1 MTHIIPFSHS
11 QRPRPSRRTLRLAA
25 SLLCLS
31 ALSGCAM
38 FTPLPEIKPV
48 TPPDRDEQSSFTLV
62 AQGESRSQALT
73 QANKTA
79 EFSQTVRSAPLLR
92 ASQRDVIPPSLSLP
106 KQAVSINADG
116 LPLNHFI
123 HLALGEV
130 LKLNYLVDQDL
141 ADKANPVTLR
151 VNQPV
156 SAERMLGL
164 VEEVLQL
171 NQVALALENDII
183 KVIPA
188 SKSSN
193 VTPSLMQQS
202 LQPVLRYGNVARI
215 IPIYYLPFSDAGR
228 LVDTFLNENS
238 GGKVLR
244 QFHLNSLMVVA
255 KQDDIERLEQLL
267 QQLDVPNQGAK
278 FITLVTPRFLS
289 QEELMTDLR
298 TTLAAAG
305 INTNLGNVNHGVSVL
320 ALAQN
325 QLIVTASNQA
335 WLDYAQEWIKRLDVA
350 KPIQGNQGIY
360 AYYMQNTKAED
371 AWQVVSAIF
380 GDGDTSKAQAK
391 PGVDLLQA
399 AQQAQ
404 RNNPTEQGVTP
415 GNTGFQALP
424 SRPRSQMQ
432 INTENYRVVVDSK
445 QNALFFTGQYQDYQ
459 RLVELLEFVDQR
471 PRQVL
476 LQTTIAEINVTDG
489 FNLGFDFTVNK
500 GDITGGTSGI
510 FGESGSVLNLTGVF
524 GDVTAN
530 FRAALDTGRAQVLSN
545 PRIIALDQESA
556 RITIGN
562 QIQVRSGE
570 VTSGENNNNA
580 TITYKYIDVG
590 LTLDITPSINQN
602 GLVELTISQE
612 VSNQG
617 PNIGGGPSI
626 NRRSLQT
633 KVLADSGDTVY
644 LGGLIKQDITSSEK
658 KIPLLGDIPLL
669 GNLFKF
675 QSQQQDSIE
684 LVLLITP
691 YVITSR
697 DEAQFYTREFREI
710 TGWQP

>member
-11 QRPRPSRRTLRLAA
+11 QRPRPSRRSLRLAA

-38 FTPLPEIKPV
+38 FPPLPDIKQV

-62 AQGESRSQALT
+62 AQGQSSSQELT
-73 QANKTA
+73 QSNKTA

-92 ASQRDVIPPSLSLP
+92 ASQRDVIPPSLNLP

-130 LKLNYLVDQDL
+130 LELNYLVDQDL
-141 ADKANPVTLR
+141 ADKTSPVTLR

-202 LQPVLRYGNVARI
+202 LQPVLRYGNVAQI
-215 IPIYYLPFSDAGR
+215 IPVYYLGLNQAMTMAER
-228 LVDTFLNENS
+228 LLRESRS
-238 GGKVLR
+238 GQVLM
-244 QFHLNSLMVVA
+244 QPHLNALMVIA
-255 KQDDIERLEQLL
+255 RQDDIQRLEELL
-267 QQLDVPNQGAK
+267 SQLDVPNRV
-278 FITLVTPRFLS
+278 TEHMSLVNIRYQTAASLAN
-289 QEELMTDLR
+289 QLR
-298 TTLAAAG
+298 TTLEAASVPVYLNKG
-305 INTNLGNVNHGVSVL
+305 PHGVVL
-320 ALAQN
+320 VPLADN
-325 QLIVTASNQA
+325 QLLITASTKS
-335 WLDYAQEWIKRLDVA
+335 WLDYTLEWAKQLDQP
-350 KPIQGNQGIY
+350 KPVQGENGVY
-360 AYYMQNTKAED
+360 VFYMQNTKAADGWE
-371 AWQVVSAIF
+371 AISALF
-380 GDGDTSKAQAK
+380 ADRQTAQARQNQ
-391 PGVDLLQA
+391 PGVDLVSA
-399 AQQAQ
+399 AQ
-404 RNNPTEQGVTP
+404 RSNNSRDQGVTP
-415 GNTGFQALP
+415 GNVGAQP
-424 SRPRSQMQ
+424 SGNIRMPNMTVVT
-432 INTENYRVVVDSK
+432 NDYRVVVDNRL
-445 QNALFFTGQYQDYQ
+445 NAIIFSGQYQDYK

-476 LQTTIAEINVTDG
+476 LQATIAEVSLKDE
-489 FNLGFDFTVNK
+489 FNLGFNFNINS
-500 GDITGGTSGI
+500 GDITGGTKPGPA
-510 FGESGSVLNLTGVF
+510 GHLNLAGVF

-530 FRAALDTGRAQVLSN
+530 FNAALESGRIQVLSN
-545 PRIIALDQESA
+545 PRIIALDQEPA
-556 RITIGN
+556 RITVGD

-570 VTSGENNNNA
+570 VNSGENNTNT

-612 VSNQG
+612 VSSQG
-617 PNIGGGPSI
+617 VSTGDSPTI

-644 LGGLIKQDITSSEK
+644 LGGLIRQNTDVKETK
-658 KIPLLGDIPLL
+658 VPLLGDIPLL
-669 GNLFKF
+669 GNLFKY
-675 QSQQQDSIE
+675 QTQQQNHVE

>member
-1 MTHIIPFSHS
+1 MTHTIPFSHL
-11 QRPRPSRRTLRLAA
+11 PCVRPSRRTLRLAA

-48 TPPDRDEQSSFTLV
+48 TPPARDEQSSFTLV
-62 AQGESRSQALT
+62 AQEEVSSQALT

-92 ASQRDVIPPSLSLP
+92 VSQRDVIPPSLSLP

-130 LKLNYLVDQDL
+130 LGLNYLVDQDL
-141 ADKANPVTLR
+141 ADKTSPVTLR

-202 LQPVLRYGNVARI
+202 LQPVLRYGNVAQI
-215 IPIYYLPFSDAGR
+215 IPVYYLGLNQAMTMAER
-228 LVDTFLNENS
+228 LLRESRS
-238 GGKVLR
+238 GQVLM
-244 QFHLNSLMVVA
+244 QPHLNALMVIA
-255 KQDDIERLEQLL
+255 RQDDIQRLEDLL
-267 QQLDVPNQGAK
+267 DQLDVPNQGARYLV
-278 FITLVTPRFLS
+278 LVTPRYMD
-289 QEELMTDLR
+289 QAELIKDLT
-298 TTLAAAG
+298 TTLNAAG
-305 INTNLGNVNHGVSVL
+305 INVNVGRVNHGVSL
-320 ALAQN
+320 QPIAHN
-325 QLIVTASNQA
+325 QILLSASTKV

-380 GDGDTSKAQAK
+380 GDSDTSKAEAK

-424 SRPRSQMQ
+424 SRPRAQMQ
-432 INTENYRVVVDSK
+432 INTENYRVVVDDK

-459 RLVELLEFVDQR
+459 RLVELLDFVDKR

-476 LQTTIAEINVTDG
+476 LQATIAEINVTDG
-489 FNLGFDFTVNK
+489 FNLGFDFNINK
-500 GDITGGTSGI
+500 GDITGGTAGLVSAGN
-510 FGESGSVLNLTGVF
+510 LNLAGVF

-530 FRAALDTGRAQVLSN
+530 FSAALDTGRAQVLSN
-545 PRIIALDQESA
+545 PRIIALDQEPA

-570 VTSGENNNNA
+570 VNSGENNNNA

-617 PNIGGGPSI
+617 PDVGGGPSI

-633 KVLADSGDTVY
+633 KVLADSGDTIY
-644 LGGLIKQDITSSEK
+644 LGGLIKQDITSSETK
-658 KIPLLGDIPLL
+658 VPLLGDIPLL

-675 QSQQQDSIE
+675 QKQQQDSIE

-691 YVITSR
+691 YVITNR
-697 DEAQFYTREFREI
+697 DESQFYTREFRDI

>member
-11 QRPRPSRRTLRLAA
+11 QRPRPSRRSLRLAA

-38 FTPLPEIKPV
+38 FTPLPEIKQV

-62 AQGESRSQALT
+62 AQGQSSSQALT
-73 QANKTA
+73 QSNKTA

-92 ASQRDVIPPSLSLP
+92 ASQRDVIPPSLNLP

-130 LKLNYLVDQDL
+130 LELNYLVDQDL
-141 ADKANPVTLR
+141 ADKASPVTLR

-202 LQPVLRYGNVARI
+202 LQPVLRYGNVAQI
-215 IPIYYLPFSDAGR
+215 IPVYYLPISQAANLANQVMRDQQAQ
-228 LVDTFLNENS
+228 
-238 GGKVLR
+238 GGQVLT
-244 QFHLNSLMVVA
+244 QHTLNSLMIVGR
-255 KQDDIERLEQLL
+255 QDSINKIEDLL
-267 QQLDVPNQGAK
+267 AQLDVPNKVATHMA
-278 FITLVTPRFLS
+278 IIRPRF
-289 QEELMTDLR
+289 T
-298 TTLAAAG
+298 TAPTLASQLRLTLESASIPVSLNRGA
-305 INTNLGNVNHGVSVL
+305 HGVVL
-320 ALAQN
+320 VPLSDEN
-325 QLIVTASNQA
+325 LLITASTQA
-335 WLDYAQEWIKRLDVA
+335 WLDYTQEWIGQLDVA
-350 KPIQGNQGIY
+350 KPIQGSQGIY

-380 GDGDTSKAQAK
+380 GDGDTSKAEAK

-415 GNTGFQALP
+415 GNIGFQALP
-424 SRPRSQMQ
+424 SRPRTQMQ

-459 RLVELLEFVDQR
+459 RLVELLEFVDKR

-476 LQTTIAEINVTDG
+476 LQATIAEVKIDDD
-489 FNLGFDFTVNK
+489 FSLGFDFTINK
-500 GDITGGTSGI
+500 GDITGGTFGI
-510 FGESGSVLNLTGVF
+510 SRAGNLNLAGVF

-530 FRAALDTGRAQVLSN
+530 FSAALTSGRAQILSN
-545 PRIIALDQESA
+545 PRIIALDQEAA

-602 GLVELTISQE
+602 GLIELTISQE

-617 PNIGGGPSI
+617 VDVGGGPSI

-644 LGGLIKQDITSSEK
+644 LGGLIKQDITSSESK
-658 KIPLLGDIPLL
+658 VPLLGDIPWL
-669 GNLFKF
+669 GNLFKY
-675 QSQQQDSIE
+675 QSQQQNSIE

>member
-11 QRPRPSRRTLRLAA
+11 QRQRPSRRPLRLAA

-31 ALSGCAM
+31 ALSGCAI
-38 FTPLPEIKPV
+38 FTPLPEIKQV
-48 TPPDRDEQSSFTLV
+48 TPPARDEQSSFTLV
-62 AQGESRSQALT
+62 AQGEGSSQELT
-73 QANKTA
+73 QDNKTA

-130 LKLNYLVDQDL
+130 LGLNYLVDQDL
-141 ADKANPVTLR
+141 ADKTSPVTLR

-171 NQVALALENDII
+171 NQVALALDNDII

-325 QLIVTASNQA
+325 QLLVTASNQA

-380 GDGDTSKAQAK
+380 GDSDTSKAEAK

-404 RNNPTEQGVTP
+404 RNNPTDQGVTP

-424 SRPRSQMQ
+424 SRPRTQMQ

-476 LQTTIAEINVTDG
+476 LQATIAEVSLKDE
-489 FNLGFDFTVNK
+489 FNLGFNFNINN
-500 GDITGGTSGI
+500 GDITGGTKGI
-510 FGESGSVLNLTGVF
+510 GDLHLNLVGVF
-524 GDVTAN
+524 GDVSAN
-530 FRAALDTGRAQVLSN
+530 FNAALENGRVQILSN
-545 PRIIALDQESA
+545 PRIIALDQEPA
-556 RITIGN
+556 RITVGD

-570 VTSGENNNNA
+570 VTSGENNTN
-580 TITYKYIDVG
+580 TTVTYKYIDIG

-612 VSNQG
+612 VSSQG
-617 PNIGGGPSI
+617 VSTGDSPSI
-626 NRRSLQT
+626 ARRSLQT

-644 LGGLIKQDITSSEK
+644 LGGLIRQSTEVSETK
-658 KIPLLGDIPLL
+658 VPLLGDIPLL
-669 GNLFKF
+669 GNLFKY
-675 QSQQQDSIE
+675 QSQRQNRVE

-691 YVITSR
+691 YVIASR
-697 DEAQFYTREFREI
+697 DESQFYTREFREI